1 MCSKHFVLS
10 VGQVT
15 NKLYVINY
23 ISEDIEKFAT
33 NMLLSTMDKNM
44 SDNMLSQL
52 GETVQRTE
60 REVCAIMPYIWLFC
74 FLDLPVLDRLVI

>member
-1 MCSKHFVLS
+1 MHHVYVKHFVLS

-33 NMLLSTMDKNM
+33 NMLLSTMDRNM
-44 SDNMLSQL
+44 SDNMLSQS
-52 GETVQRTE
+52 GDTVQRTE
-60 REVCAIMPYIWLFC
+60 REVCVILPYIWLF
-74 FLDLPVLDRLVI
+74 VLQIHLL